1 MPRTAR
7 IPDAYPGAGLAG
19 SRPMT
24 FPPANNRRTI
34 SVVTSLYQS
43 EPYVFEFYHRTKS
56 VVDRAGLAYEF
67 IFVDDGSPDDCA
79 AKVRRLRE
87 DDSGVHLLRLSR
99 SHGQQQAMLTGLRHA
114 CGDLVYA
121 VDVDLEEKP
130 EDLARLLEALHASG
144 ADMAYGVM
152 IKREGGFVRRALGHQ
167 FHRLMSVL
175 SSIPIPENQL
185 WSRVMTRRFVD
196 AVCRFNEQHL
206 YLGAIFQLVG
216 FRQVAVPLDKTFKRT
231 SSYTLW
237 KRLVTA
243 LDALTSFSVVPLY
256 ALCILGLGALA
267 VCGLLILVVT
277 VQKLVFGIAIQG
289 WTTLAVLLLAFM
301 GAVMFAQGIIGIY
314 VGKIFAQV
322 KERPRCIIESST
334 LADEAGQK
342 EAAPVHRLIA
352 RS

>member
-1 MPRTAR
+1 
-7 IPDAYPGAGLAG
+7 
-19 SRPMT
+19 MT
-24 FPPANNRRTI
+24 FPPASDRRTV
-34 SVVTSLYQS
+34 SVVTSLYGS
-43 EPYVFEFYHRTKS
+43 GPYVFEFYHRTKT
-56 VVDRAGLAYEF
+56 VIDRAGLAYEF

-87 DDSGVHLLRLSR
+87 DDSAVHLLCLSR
-99 SHGQQQAMLTGLRHA
+99 SHGQQRAMLTGLQHA
-114 CGDLVYA
+114 RGDLVYA

-130 EDLARLLEALHASG
+130 EDLARLLEVLQTAG

-152 IKREGGFVRRALGHQ
+152 IVREGGFVRRTLGHQ
-167 FHRLMSVL
+167 FHRLMTVL

-196 AVCRFNEQHL
+196 GVCRFNEQHL

-216 FRQVAVPLDKTFKRT
+216 FRQVAVPLEKTFKRS
-231 SSYTLW
+231 SSYDLW

-256 ALCILGLGALA
+256 ALCVLGLGTLAL
-267 VCGLLILVVT
+267 CGLLISVLT
-277 VQKLVFGIAIQG
+277 VQKLVFGISIEG

-301 GAVMFAQGIIGIY
+301 GAVMFAQGIIGVY

-322 KERPRCIIESST
+322 KERPGCIIESST
-334 LADEAGQK
+334 LADVGQK
-342 EAAPVHRLIA
+342 EPAPERKLIT